1 MNMEQTE
8 IERFMKIAEQSPT
21 KAFDIVFERYW
32 EGLYRVA
39 CRKVNSSEVAK
50 DIVQEVFIAF
60 WNFLPKLSQQDKIE
74 AYLYS
79 VLRNQVFKLF
89 ERDEVRLR
97 HVINCTNSIPVTEE
111 SPQDKLLTKELENVV
126 DDEVQNMPER
136 MRLIYLLKNKD
147 GLTVKQ
153 ISEELGISDQT
164 VKNQLYSANERL
176 RTRVLKYG
184 MLMIVTGNLLLLYQS
199 N

>member
-1 MNMEQTE
+1 MDVEQTE
-8 IERFMKIAEQSPT
+8 IERLIKIAEQSPV

-32 EGLYRVA
+32 ENLYRVA

-50 DIVQEVFIAF
+50 DVVQEVFIAF

-74 AYLYS
+74 AYLHS
-79 VLRNQVFKLF
+79 VLRNQVFKLY
-89 ERDEVRLR
+89 EKDEVRLR
-97 HVINCTNSIPVTEE
+97 HVMSCTNSIAPMDE
-111 SPQDKLLTKELENVV
+111 SPQDKLLTKELENLVN
-126 DDEVQNMPER
+126 DEIQSMPER
-136 MRLIYLLKNKD
+136 MRLIYQLKNKD

-153 ISEELGISDQT
+153 ISEELGISGQT

-176 RTRVLKYG
+176 RFRVLKYG